1 MSQKGIGVSNLPNVK
16 YRSFCKA
23 GIDFN
28 IMIIGSSG
36 LGKSSFINQMLGEPV
51 LSSDPFLKEDD
62 GNQSNEITRVSDTD
76 GAEEQEDR
84 YFHRNSLI
92 NIQISKF
99 FVMENEF
106 QTRITV
112 AEVDG
117 VGDNVCNEECWVPVV
132 ELIQN
137 NFKDYLEQE
146 RKNVRP
152 LIKDKRIHICLYFL
166 EPNPSHVKLVDIK
179 TMKEISKICNLI
191 PVVGKSDLLS
201 DLERQECSDRIA
213 EAISAENIDVFYLDV
228 PDRERIGKSEYPFFV
243 IAKNVDHED
252 TPGHNRE
259 YPWGTMVPEKVG
271 SNDFYLLVDSL
282 IAKNLIKL
290 VEATETFYDDYKTKE
305 IGRSIANKPEIL
317 GEDDK
322 KLTREIQKKIKE
334 DEKTIAELRQ
344 RLIEKRKYYESK
356 LLEMV
361 DNHRDEE
368 INSS

>member
-1 MSQKGIGVSNLPNVK
+1 MTQKGIGVSNLPNVK

-28 IMIIGSSG
+28 IMMVGSNG
-36 LGKSSFINQMLGEPV
+36 LGKSSFINQMLGDSV
-51 LSSDPFLKEDD
+51 LSSDPFLKPDDGQQNNDSARASDEDD
-62 GNQSNEITRVSDTD
+62 AG
-76 GAEEQEDR
+76 EQEDK
-84 YFHRNSLI
+84 YLHRNSLI

-99 FVMENEF
+99 FVMEKDF
-106 QTRITV
+106 QTRITI
-112 AEVDG
+112 AEIDG
-117 VGDNVCNEECWVPVV
+117 VGDNVCNHECWVPVV
-132 ELIQN
+132 NLIQD

-152 LIKDKRIHICLYFL
+152 LIKDKRFHVCLYFL

-179 TMKEISKICNLI
+179 TMKEISKMCNLI

-201 DLERQECSDRIA
+201 DVERQECSNRIA
-213 EAISAENIDVFYLDV
+213 EALSKEGIDVFHLDV
-228 PDRERIGKSEYPFFV
+228 PDKERVGKSEYPFFV
-243 IAKNVDHED
+243 IAKSMVSED
-252 TPGHNRE
+252 NNGHNRE
-259 YPWGTMVPEKVG
+259 YPWGTMIPEKVG

-290 VEATETFYDDYKTKE
+290 VEATEIFYDDYKTKE
-305 IGRSIANKPEIL
+305 IGRSITNKSGAL

-322 KLTREIQKKIKE
+322 RLTREIQKKIKE

-356 LLEMV
+356 LLEMPI
-361 DNHRDEE
+361 NHENE
-368 INSS
+368 K